1 MNPPT
6 HNPLLSII
14 LPALN
19 EQDNVEPLIQE
30 ITEKVLDKGIDA
42 EVIIVDDGSTD
53 QTVPRLL
60 ALMTTRPWLRLVRHQ
75 TRGGPSAAMWTG
87 FRQARGAIFAT
98 LDADRQNDPGDLLA
112 MLDIIQSGKA
122 DMVQG
127 DRSAHRRDNW
137 IRRMSS
143 WVGRK
148 TRGLLLRDPVRDT
161 ACAARM
167 MKRELGLLLPLHLR
181 GMHRFISVYLR
192 MTGAKVAEMPVNHRP
207 RVAGKAKFGIW
218 NRALP
223 GLRDC
228 FAVRWM
234 KSRYCVPALKDDAP
248 FSAPPA
254 APPAG
259 E

>member
-1 MNPPT
+1 MNAATDPP
-6 HNPLLSII
+6 LMSII

-19 EQDNVEPLIQE
+19 EQDNVQPMVEE
-30 ITEKVLDKGIDA
+30 IEEKVLSQGVSA
-42 EVIIVDDGSTD
+42 EVIFVDDGSTD
-53 QTVPRLL
+53 EMVPRLRE
-60 ALMTTRPWLRLVRHQ
+60 LMKTRPWLRLVRHQ
-75 TRGGPSAAMWTG
+75 
-87 FRQARGAIFAT
+87 ARGQYLGT
-98 LDADRQNDPGDLLA
+98 LDADRQNDPGDLVK
-112 MLDIIQSGKA
+112 MLQIIQSGEA

-137 IRRMSS
+137 VRRMSS

-148 TRGLLLRDPVRDT
+148 TRALLLRDPVRDT
-161 ACAARM
+161 ACAARL
-167 MKRELGLLLPLHLR
+167 MKRELALQLPLHLR
-181 GMHRFISVYLR
+181 GMHRFVAAYLR
-192 MTGAKVAEMPVNHRP
+192 MLGAKVAEMPVNHRP

-234 KSRYCVPALKDDAP
+234 KKRYCVPPIMDEPRADAAQP
-248 FSAPPA
+248 AIAPPD
-254 APPAG
+254 G